1 MSSKSGAEAGDP
13 RQGSRARLLTVEL
26 RGDGQRLDNF
36 LLRECPGIPK
46 TRLYKA
52 IRKGEVRVNKGRA
65 RPERRLQSGDVVR
78 LPPFINE
85 RAPPSVAPPDWQQ
98 RLGDAIVHED
108 KNLLVVNKPAGI
120 AVHGGSGLQ
129 FGLIETLRSMRPEH
143 EYLELVHR
151 LDRDTSG
158 LLLVARRPAALRQ
171 LHALLRSKG
180 EVDKRYQALVFGR
193 WPRHLRSSTA
203 PLRRDQ
209 LSSGERMV
217 RVAKDGRES
226 LTEFSV
232 QRSSDTVSLIEA
244 RPITG
249 RTHQIRVHAAHLRHP
264 VLGDAKYGDERSEA
278 LTRALGLKRLFLHA
292 CELRFRL
299 DDKDFHFRAPLG
311 NELDGVLE
319 RAFSAST

>member
-1 MSSKSGAEAGDP
+1 MSSKSGAQTGDTG
-13 RQGSRARLLTVEL
+13 QGSRARLLTVEL

-65 RPERRLQSGDVVR
+65 RPERRLQSGDIVR
-78 LPPFINE
+78 LPPFIKE
-85 RAPPSVAPPDWQQ
+85 RQAPAVAPSNWQQ
-98 RLGDAIVHED
+98 RLADAIVHED
-108 KNLLVVNKPAGI
+108 KDLLVVNKPAGI

-143 EYLELVHR
+143 DYLELVHR

-158 LLLVARRPAALRQ
+158 LLLVARRPAALKR
-171 LHALLRSKG
+171 LHALLRTRG
-180 EVDKRYQALVFGR
+180 EVDKRYLALVAGR
-193 WPRHLRSSTA
+193 WPRHLRSSAA
-203 PLRRDQ
+203 PLKRDE

-217 RVAKDGRES
+217 RVARDGKDS

-232 QRSSDTVSLIEA
+232 QRAANSVSLVEA

-264 VLGDAKYGDERSEA
+264 VLGDAKYGDERSASTARE
-278 LTRALGLKRLFLHA
+278 LGLRRLFLHA
-292 CELRFRL
+292 FELRFRL
-299 DDKDFHFRAPLG
+299 DDRNFHFRAPLG
-311 NELDGVLE
+311 DELEEVLA
-319 RAFSAST
+319 RGFP

>member
-1 MSSKSGAEAGDP
+1 MSTKSGVQADESSPGP
-13 RQGSRARLLTVEL
+13 RARLLTVEV

-78 LPPFINE
+78 LPPFAE
-85 RAPPSVAPPDWQQ
+85 ERRAPAVAPSNWQQ
-98 RLGDAIVHED
+98 RLADAVVYED
-108 KNLLVVNKPAGI
+108 KDLLVVNKPAGI

-143 EYLELVHR
+143 DYLELVHR

-158 LLLVARRPAALRQ
+158 LLLVARRPTALRR
-171 LHALLRSKG
+171 LHALLRTRG
-180 EVDKRYQALVFGR
+180 EVDKRYLALVAGR
-193 WPRHLRSSTA
+193 WPRYLGSCAA
-203 PLRRDQ
+203 PLKRDE

-217 RVAKDGRES
+217 RIARDGKES

-232 QRSSDTVSLIEA
+232 QRVGDAVSLIEA

-264 VLGDAKYGDERSEA
+264 VLGDAKYGDERSA
-278 LTRALGLKRLFLHA
+278 LTGRELGLRRLFLHA
-292 CELRFRL
+292 CELRFQL
-299 DDKDFHFRAPLG
+299 DGRPFHFRAPLG
-311 NELDGVLE
+311 DELEGVIA
-319 RAFSAST
+319 RAFS